1 MKSEKSIW
9 LIWRI
14 AMIVACMFVV
24 PYVMRDQRNDFPEPA
39 LAFPIF
45 LMAGCCAFVLLLSWV
60 GVTSSKTQLQEWRIP
75 SWRSNPFVINE
86 PLQNFSDAAYSL
98 LAASFTSMAVELVH
112 QPRTWS
118 WELFFSVGLGFWL
131 GVRLSLIAFKNR
143 FTAS

>member
-1 MKSEKSIW
+1 MKEENSIW

-14 AMIVACMFVV
+14 AMIVACMLVV

-39 LAFPIF
+39 LAFPIGI
-45 LMAGCCAFVLLLSWV
+45 AAACCASVLLFSWIRV
-60 GVTSSKTQLQEWRIP
+60 MSKTKLQEWRIP

-98 LAASFTSMAVELVH
+98 IGAGFASMAAELIH

-118 WELFFSVGLGFWL
+118 WELLLSIGFGFWL
-131 GVRLSLIAFKNR
+131 GVRLSVIAFRNS
-143 FTAS
+143 FAAS